1 MEKKIVLEL
10 VSSEKT
16 TAVLATPERPTDRV
30 ILLCHGFLS
39 SRESNTNRALTGR
52 LLPKNT
58 ATLRFDLFGHGESD
72 GPFEKLTL
80 SRSLRQTEGILQ
92 WLKQEG
98 YARIGLVG
106 SSFGG
111 LVAIHTAARHP
122 DLFAVGLKCPVSD
135 YPPLWRA
142 RFGEAGMKQWKEDSI
157 VSFMTPEGKVRL
169 EYSFYEDLLKY
180 DTYRDAAK
188 IQNPTLIVHGE
199 ADEYVPFDQSLRLF
213 DTLRLTND
221 RKKLEALPGANHEF
235 SNPADF
241 EKMIQ
246 RITDWIN

>member
-1 MEKKIVLEL
+1 MERKLEWNL
-10 VSSEKT
+10 VDGEKT
-16 TAVLATPERPTDRV
+16 SAVLATPEGPTDRA

-39 SRESNTNRALTGR
+39 SKESSTNRALTQR
-52 LLPKNT
+52 LLPKNM
-58 ATLRFDLFGHGESD
+58 ATLRFDFFGHGESD

-80 SRSLRQTEGILQ
+80 SRCLRQTEGIVQ

-98 YARIGLVG
+98 YRRIGLVG

-122 DLFAVGLKCPVSD
+122 DLFSVGLKCPVSD

-142 RFGEAGMKQWKEDSI
+142 RFGEAGMKQWKENGTM
-157 VSFMTPEGKVRL
+157 SFMTPEGKVRL

-188 IQNPTLIVHGE
+188 IQSPTLIVHGE
-199 ADEYVPFDQSLRLF
+199 ADEYVPFDQTLRLF
-213 DTLRLTND
+213 DTLRLTHD
-221 RKKLEALPGANHEF
+221 QKKLEAIPNANHEF
-235 SNPADF
+235 STPADF

-246 RITDWIN
+246 KITDWIG